1 MIMEKLYRRER
12 AVAYAERW
20 ALSRNPLFYDFAGSG
35 GDCTNFVSQCILA
48 GCCTMNFTPT
58 YGWYFRSPSDRS
70 PSWTS
75 VEYLYDFLTGTPEFA
90 MENGGVGPHGRE
102 VPARLVRIGD
112 VIQLA
117 DETGDFYHTL
127 LVAAITANDI
137 LVSAHTN
144 DALNRPLSSY
154 DFAQA
159 RYIHIDGVRVE
170 YPDDNC
176 YYDLLNGVA
185 LPDGEI

>member
-1 MIMEKLYRRER
+1 MIVEAAYLRER

-20 ALSRNPLFYDFAGSG
+20 ALSRNPLFYDFAGMG

-58 YGWYFRSPSDRS
+58 YGWYFRNVSDRA
-70 PSWTS
+70 PAWTS
-75 VEYLYDFLTGTPEFA
+75 VEYLYDFLTGDPAFA
-90 MENGGVGPHGRE
+90 RENGGIGPFGRE
-102 VPARLVRIGD
+102 VPARLVRAGD
-112 VIQLA
+112 VIQLS

-127 LVAAITANDI
+127 LITAVLADDL

-154 DFAQA
+154 DFAAA
-159 RYIHIDGVRVE
+159 RFIHLDGVRVE
-170 YPDDNC
+170 YPDNTC
-176 YYDLLNGVA
+176 YRALLNGVA
-185 LPDGEI
+185 LPDQTN